1 MAVPFSNTHLRVPP
15 GFANIL
21 WCLAREVL
29 REQPD
34 NIIQFGMEYFKKLL
48 LIRRG
53 NSTFK
58 YIYQELLETGE
69 DDIAKLGAVSDDRYY
84 NDHSFKIPSSTF
96 NSDMANP

>member
-1 MAVPFSNTHLRVPP
+1 MAVPFSNTQLRVPP

-34 NIIQFGMEYFKKLL
+34 NILQFGMEYFKKLL

-58 YIYQELLETGE
+58 YIENY
-69 DDIAKLGAVSDDRYY
+69 
-84 NDHSFKIPSSTF
+84 
-96 NSDMANP
+96 

>member
-48 LIRRG
+48 LIRR
-53 NSTFK
+53 
-58 YIYQELLETGE
+58 ETGE